1 MDSEDEELAL
11 LCVLL
16 DDERRVTKKREDFGL
31 EISTEIEEIEV
42 ETRKNILT

>member
-16 DDERRVTKKREDFGL
+16 DDERRVTKKRRFW
-31 EISTEIEEIEV
+31 I
-42 ETRKNILT
+42 RNIYRNRRDRG